1 MSKSLLT
8 QPNKVVAAAVATAL
22 SIPAMHVSNLLAQ
35 EPSNFALEEIIVTAT
50 KRELNIQDVGQSIMA
65 LTNEDIEKM
74 GIKSMADYIKA
85 LPSVVLTAEV
95 PGRNDLVMRGISQ
108 DAYTWYVDSTVALY
122 LDEQAMTTSSQQV
135 SVRVIDMARVESLP
149 GPQGTLFG
157 STSQSGTLRMIT
169 NKPDHTGYYGSV
181 ETSYGTIKG
190 GDSSSDING
199 YVNIPISDALSMR
212 FVGYTSSDGGYV
224 DNVYGSS
231 YSGSFDN
238 ADIVE
243 DNFNTYDVTG
253 GRISALWSM
262 SDKWSALLSY
272 VAEDSELDGSWETDP
287 ALGDHKITR
296 FVEEMRDDDWHS
308 SALTLKGDLGFAD
321 LSATV
326 THFERDIV
334 YLWDNNAYSHWK
346 DAYYG
351 YGLYDTDYTRAHT
364 FNDQYQ
370 ERDAAEIRL
379 VSKGD
384 SKLQWMVGYY
394 WEDTYDTWY
403 YGTEYPDFM
412 STDAAYYA
420 NYWACY
426 YAYYYADFVDCP
438 INTTIGY
445 SDTYKDTVEQT
456 AIFGEFSYDVTD
468 KLTLG
473 AGMRWSEFKRDTY
486 NRDTWPEG
494 LPPFAGGGIAS
505 NGEIFSKGK
514 DSDTLYKLSATYT
527 IDEDKMVYALFSQG
541 YRIGGDNAP
550 RAVATGEVP
559 ANYDT
564 DYLDNYEI
572 GIKSTWMDN
581 TLQVNA
587 QYFLMKWKDMQI
599 AHWGGVGPWWV
610 GGTVNAGTAEAKG
623 LEIDIKYQMTEN
635 LNISGSALFNDAQF
649 TQEYITPGGSVYRDG
664 MIMPNSPDRKGHLG
678 ISYDKPNVAGGYLWV
693 YYGVSFQSKTW
704 NRTWNIINN
713 DTNGISPSHD
723 SSNFSMGLDDLANGW
738 SVSLYIDNVADKA
751 TYSYVNTGAN
761 TYADMFGDNRDH
773 NVRTLAQPRTA
784 WLTVRKNFGR

>member
-1 MSKSLLT
+1 MNNHK
-8 QPNKVVAAAVATAL
+8 PNKTVATAVATAL
-22 SIPAMHVSNLLAQ
+22 SIPAISVTSLMAQDSSNVG
-35 EPSNFALEEIIVTAT
+35 LEEIIVTAT

-157 STSQSGTLRMIT
+157 STSQTGTIRMIT
-169 NKPDHTGYYGSV
+169 NKPDQSGYYGSV

-190 GDSSSDING
+190 GDSSIDVNG

-224 DNVYGSS
+224 DNVYGTSF
-231 YSGSFDN
+231 SGSYDN
-238 ADIVE
+238 ADLVE
-243 DNFNTYDVTG
+243 DDFNTYDVTG
-253 GRISALWSM
+253 GRISALWNVSE
-262 SDKWSALLSY
+262 KWSALLSY
-272 VAEDSELDGSWETDP
+272 VAEDSELDGAWETDP
-287 ALGDHKITR
+287 ALGEHKITR
-296 FVEEMRDDDWHS
+296 FVEEMRDDDWYS
-308 SALTLKGDLGFAD
+308 SAITLKGDLGFAD
-321 LSATV
+321 LAATV

-334 YLWDNNAYSHWK
+334 YMWDNHAYTQWK

-351 YGLYDTDYTRAHT
+351 YGLYDTDYTRANT

-384 SKLQWMVGYY
+384 SKLQWMAGYY

-403 YGTEYPDFM
+403 YGTEHPDYM

-438 INTTIGY
+438 INTTISY

-456 AIFGEFSYDVTD
+456 AVFGEFSYDVTD

-486 NRDTWPEG
+486 NRDVFPEG
-494 LPPFAGGGIAS
+494 LPPFAGGGISS
-505 NGEIFSKGK
+505 NGEIRSIGK
-514 DSDTLYKLSATYT
+514 DDDTLYKVSATYN
-527 IDEDKMVYALFSQG
+527 IDDDKMVYALFSQG
-541 YRIGGDNAP
+541 FRIGGDNAP
-550 RAVATGEVP
+550 RAVATGQVP
-559 ANYDT
+559 AQYDA
-564 DYLDNYEI
+564 DFLDNYEI
-572 GIKSTWMDN
+572 GIKSTWKDN

-587 QYFLMKWKDMQI
+587 QYYLMKWKDMQI

-610 GGTVNAGTAEAKG
+610 GGTVNAGTGESKG
-623 LEIDIKYQMTEN
+623 FEYDIKYQMTA
-635 LNISGSALFNDAQF
+635 NISINASGLFGEGRF
-649 TQEYITPGGSVYRDG
+649 TSEYTTPSGSVYRDG
-664 MIMPNSPDRKGHLG
+664 MIMPNSPDKKGYFG
-678 ISYDKPNVAGGYLWV
+678 ISYDKPNSIAGANLWA
-693 YYGVSFQSKTW
+693 YYGISYQSESW
-704 NRTWNIINN
+704 NRTWNIIQN
-713 DTNGISPSHD
+713 DTNGISPSFD
-723 SSNFSMGLDDLANGW
+723 NSNFSIGLDNLGNGW
-738 SVSLYIDNVADKA
+738 NVSLYIDNVFDQA
-751 TYSYVNTGAN
+751 TYSYVNTSGN
-761 TYADMFGDNRDH
+761 TYSGIFGSDLNN
-773 NVRTLAQPRTA
+773 NVRTLAQPRTT
-784 WLTVRKNFGR
+784 WLTVRKNFSR

>member
-1 MSKSLLT
+1 MSNQK
-8 QPNKVVAAAVATAL
+8 PNKAVATAVATAL
-22 SIPAMHVSNLLAQ
+22 SIPVITVPNLMAQDSN
-35 EPSNFALEEIIVTAT
+35 NVALEEIIVTAT

-65 LTNEDIEKM
+65 ITNEDIEKM

-157 STSQSGTLRMIT
+157 STSQTGTIRMIT
-169 NKPDHTGYYGSV
+169 NKPDQSGYYGSV

-190 GDSSSDING
+190 GDSSIDVNG
-199 YVNIPISDALSMR
+199 YFNIPISDALSMR

-224 DNVYGSS
+224 DNVYGTSF
-231 YSGSFDN
+231 SGSYDN
-238 ADIVE
+238 ADLVE
-243 DNFNTYDVTG
+243 DDFNTYDVTG
-253 GRISALWSM
+253 GRISALWNM
-262 SDKWSALLSY
+262 SEKWSALLSY
-272 VAEDSELDGSWETDP
+272 VAEDSELDGAWETDP
-287 ALGDHKITR
+287 ALGEHKITR
-296 FVEEMRDDDWHS
+296 FVEEMRDDDWYS

-321 LSATV
+321 LAATV

-334 YLWDNNAYSHWK
+334 YLWDNHAYTQWK

-351 YGLYDTDYTRAHT
+351 YGLYDTDYTVANT

-379 VSKGD
+379 ASKGE
-384 SKLQWMVGYY
+384 SKLQWMVGFY

-403 YGTEYPDFM
+403 YGTEHPDYM

-438 INTTIGY
+438 INTTVSY

-456 AIFGEFSYDVTD
+456 AVFGEFSYDVTD

-473 AGMRWSEFKRDTY
+473 AGLRWSEFKRDTY
-486 NRDTWPEG
+486 NRDTFPEG

-514 DSDTLYKLSATYT
+514 DDDTLYKVSATYN
-527 IDEDKMVYALFSQG
+527 IDDDKMVYALFSQG
-541 YRIGGDNAP
+541 FRIGGDNAP
-550 RAVATGEVP
+550 RAVATGQVP
-559 ANYDT
+559 AQYDA
-564 DYLDNYEI
+564 DFLNNYEI
-572 GIKSTWMDN
+572 GLKSTWKEN

-587 QYFLMKWKDMQI
+587 QYYLMKWKDMQI

-610 GGTVNAGTAEAKG
+610 GGTVNAGTGESKG
-623 LEIDIKYQMTEN
+623 FEFDIKYQISAN
-635 LNISGSALFNDAQF
+635 LSINASGLFGEGRF
-649 TQEYITPGGSVYRDG
+649 TSEYTTPGGSVYRDG
-664 MIMPNSPDRKGHLG
+664 MIMPNSPDRKGYFG
-678 ISYDKPNVAGGYLWV
+678 ISYDKPNSIAGANLWA
-693 YYGVSFQSKTW
+693 YYGVSYQSESW
-704 NRTWNIINN
+704 NRTWNIIQN
-713 DTNGISPSHD
+713 DTNGISPSFD
-723 SSNFSMGLDDLANGW
+723 NSNFSIGLDNLGDGW
-738 SVSLYIDNVADKA
+738 NVSLFIDNVFDQA
-751 TYSYVNTGAN
+751 TYSYVNTSGN
-761 TYADMFGDNRDH
+761 TYSGIFGSDLNN
-773 NVRTLAQPRTA
+773 NVRTLAQPRTT
-784 WLTVRKNFGR
+784 WLTVRKNFSR